1 MTKKFQVISW
11 VSYGVS
17 LAVFIALEVLGFVLY
32 HKSYPSSNMTIFY
45 IIAPLLTFFLLSLDL
60 IYVISGSFLKKDTTS
75 ENGKTHV
82 NYYDDWSEVPQKS
95 KVLKIALISSIYA
108 VCLVEALLF
117 FILFGFVLAAA

>member
-1 MTKKFQVISW
+1 
-11 VSYGVS
+11 
-17 LAVFIALEVLGFVLY
+17 
-32 HKSYPSSNMTIFY
+32 MTIFY